1 MAGPII
7 GSALY
12 AVLGYEHMFYV
23 YGSAEAV
30 FALAIRFLM
39 PLPEEDENEAVE
51 QEHINL
57 VDGQIKSNRIS

>member
-39 PLPEEDENEAVE
+39 PLPDEVDEPVE
-51 QEHINL
+51 QE
-57 VDGQIKSNRIS
+57 Q